1 MKMDA
6 EHAIILNSDA
16 VWADEA
22 SSKARKKKALP
33 GIKSLVVIAT
43 LAILLAISA
52 SISTY
57 LSGLQE
63 LKSLAAQIKDKAHSG
78 SSQTVTELMAKAD
91 HWALVMAGSG
101 VAGGI
106 GFFIVT
112 IVGAKWLHRRWLKTH
127 LEIRQESEAKVHR
140 LLGQLADSRV
150 CEEEARK
157 AQEDVEGRL
166 ANLLR
171 AHSGLEKE
179 LDERRQMEKTL
190 SQQTQQLERS
200 KDVLEMHVQART
212 KELQKLQ
219 RRTELIL
226 NSAGDGICG
235 FDLQGRATFVNPSAA
250 RLTGWTTEELLGKS
264 EEAIFFPGKSRGS
277 NDGPALLKDEKGN
290 FLPEQTFYRKDGSCF
305 TVEYVRSPLKENER
319 VVGAVI
325 MFKDITERRMA
336 EDQLNR
342 KANELARSNR
352 ELEQFAFVASH
363 DLQEPLRKIQ
373 AFGDR
378 LKAKCESVQL
388 DEGRD
393 YLERMQNA
401 AARMQNLINGLL
413 TFSRV
418 ISSSQPFVQV
428 DLGAVTREVLV
439 DLECRIEQTKSQIQT
454 GILPSLQADP
464 IQMRQLIQN
473 LIGNAIKFQPA
484 GSVPVIKI
492 DAQVVNRDQIKEDTK
507 LPNSAAAS
515 PDDKFCVLTVQ
526 DNGIGFDEQYLD
538 KVFAV
543 FQRLLGRTEYEG
555 TGIGLAVCRR
565 IAERHGGYI
574 TAQSK
579 PGEGSIFIVI
589 LPIKQAKTEAT
600 Q

>member
-1 MKMDA
+1 P
-6 EHAIILNSDA
+6 
-16 VWADEA
+16 V
-22 SSKARKKKALP
+22 
-33 GIKSLVVIAT
+33 GTVV
-43 LAILLAISA
+43 
-52 SISTY
+52 
-57 LSGLQE
+57 
-63 LKSLAAQIKDKAHSG
+63 
-78 SSQTVTELMAKAD
+78 
-91 HWALVMAGSG
+91 
-101 VAGGI
+101 
-106 GFFIVT
+106 
-112 IVGAKWLHRRWLKTH
+112 
-127 LEIRQESEAKVHR
+127 
-140 LLGQLADSRV
+140 
-150 CEEEARK
+150 
-157 AQEDVEGRL
+157 
-166 ANLLR
+166 
-171 AHSGLEKE
+171 
-179 LDERRQMEKTL
+179 
-190 SQQTQQLERS
+190 
-200 KDVLEMHVQART
+200 
-212 KELQKLQ
+212 
-219 RRTELIL
+219 
-226 NSAGDGICG
+226 
-235 FDLQGRATFVNPSAA
+235 
-250 RLTGWTTEELLGKS
+250 
-264 EEAIFFPGKSRGS
+264 
-277 NDGPALLKDEKGN
+277 
-290 FLPEQTFYRKDGSCF
+290 
-305 TVEYVRSPLKENER
+305 
-319 VVGAVI
+319 

-428 DLGAVTREVLV
+428 DLSAIAREVLV
-439 DLECRIEQTKSQIQT
+439 DLEFRIENTKAQIQT
-454 GILPSLQADP
+454 GLLPTIHADP
-464 IQMRQLIQN
+464 IQMRQLLQN
-473 LIGNAIKFQPA
+473 LIGNAIKFQPPGA
-484 GSVPVIKI
+484 IPVVKI
-492 DAQVVNRDQIKEDTK
+492 DAQLISRDQIKEDAK
-507 LPNSAAAS
+507 LPNAPTNS

-589 LPIKQAKTEAT
+589 LPVKQAKAEV
-600 Q
+600 QQ